1 MVLLSVV
8 LAAATTL
15 AAQDVPPSPP
25 TADVESVVAPPPN
38 PAAGERSD
46 GRLDPPPTRR
56 WRLVPQV
63 LLFPFRGLFWLISWP
78 VGAALRVED
87 RSHPMERFV
96 SWITWN
102 DGQRGLRPAFYYSTI
117 YVPEFGLRY
126 YDHLSLGVDT
136 NLAVTATVGG
146 ARYVSAALNVEPTRT
161 TAPIGVLFDVLFDR
175 RGDLALQ
182 RLRQPH
188 LLGRARRPLPDGRD
202 RDAPR
207 RAAAAAAVARLLR
220 HALDGA
226 QALRQR
232 RSRRRR
238 SRHHLRLR
246 HDGDPR
252 VSARDYFR
260 AGRRRHR
267 HRSARSQDAR
277 RHGPAHRRRLRLHAR
292 HRRRLRHLRAHA
304 RARRRADPALDA
316 HAHLVAAGGD
326 LARLAER
333 RAGAVQRI
341 AHARRTRRS
350 ARLSLPGLSR
360 LHVVLGDARVSLA
373 RVDVGRRRAL
383 RRLRR
388 RLRAQLRR
396 LRRAPH
402 AARHRRRPAHAS
414 PAATFSCAFSSAT
427 ASAKGSTSRSRGA
440 RYDARA
446 RRRARHFARAPAAR
460 RRCASPIAPSCGAI
474 PTTRRCR
481 CRARAAAGLGAH
493 LAGRR

>member
-46 GRLDPPPTRR
+46 GRLNPPPTRR

-175 RGDLALQ
+175 RGDLLYNGFGSHTYSAAPAGRYLMDAIET
-182 RLRQPH
+182 RLAVR
-188 LLGRARRPLPDGRD
+188 LRPLPWLAFYGTLSTGLKRFGNGDHVG
-202 RDAPR
+202 
-207 RAAAAAAVARLLR
+207 
-220 HALDGA
+220 
-226 QALRQR
+226 
-232 RSRRRR
+232 
-238 SRHHLRLR
+238 
-246 HDGDPR
+246 GDPG
-252 VSARDYFR
+252 VIYVYDTTAIPGFP
-260 AGRRRHR
+260 
-267 HRSARSQDAR
+267 
-277 RHGPAHRRRLRLHAR
+277 HG
-292 HRRRLRHLRAHA
+292 
-304 RARRRADPALDA
+304 
-316 HAHLVAAGGD
+316 
-326 LARLAER
+326 
-333 RAGAVQRI
+333 
-341 AHARRTRRS
+341 T
-350 ARLSLPGLSR
+350 
-360 LHVVLGDARVSLA
+360 
-373 RVDVGRRRAL
+373 
-383 RRLRR
+383 
-388 RLRAQLRR
+388 
-396 LRRAPH
+396 
-402 AARHRRRPAHAS
+402 
-414 PAATFSCAFSSAT
+414 T
-427 ASAKGSTSRSRGA
+427 
-440 RYDARA
+440 
-446 RRRARHFARAPAAR
+446 FARAGVGTVVDLRDHKTRAGTGLLIDAAFDYTHGIDGDFATYERMRALVGVPIPLWTRTHILWLQAATSLAWQNDAPVPFSELPTLGGPDDLRGFRYQDFRDYTSFWATLEYRWPAWMWVDGAIFVDYGGVFGPNYAGFGAR
-460 RRCASPIAPSCGAI
+460 RMQPDIGGALRI
-474 PTTRRCR
+474 VTSGHFLMRVQLGYGFGE
-481 CRARAAAGLGAH
+481 GLNFSLSGSA
-493 LAGRR
+493 L